1 VSGELRESLEV
12 EQAMLRRLLEESAP
26 LVARCRAEQPGS
38 TEQWALAA
46 MLHAFYNG
54 VENLFRRIAMEMD
67 GGTPVG
73 PASHR
78 ELLDSMARPGAARP
92 RVITDATRDRL
103 EEYLDFRHMF
113 RHAYTSNLQ
122 WHKMANLVLGIEAI
136 WRQIESELQTF
147 IDSIAQDS

>member
-1 VSGELRESLEV
+1 VSGELRENLEV

-26 LVARCRAEQPGS
+26 LLARCRIEQPNS

-54 VENLFRRIAMEMD
+54 VENCFKRIAIELD
-67 GGTPVG
+67 GKVPCG

-78 ELLDSMARPGAARP
+78 ELLDSMARPGASRP
-92 RVITDATRDRL
+92 PVITNEARDRL

-113 RHAYTSNLQ
+113 RHAYTFSLR
-122 WHKMANLVLGIEAI
+122 WDKMADLIHGLEVL
-136 WRQIESELQTF
+136 WQQVNSELENFSNT
-147 IDSIAQDS
+147 IAKDA